1 MKINEKNG
9 MIISGIL
16 TYKWYNR
23 EVQLTKLADKKSYN
37 T

>member
-1 MKINEKNG
+1 MKINKKNG

-16 TYKWYNR
+16 TYKWYNI
-23 EVQLTKLADKKSYN
+23 EVQLTKSADKKSYN